1 MDVGIDDAAEK
12 VHTAYP
18 SSRSR
23 TTDVSS
29 SWLLRLFRSDFFDA
43 WMAVTY
49 LYRYRLARGVFDYI
63 CNELYNLDMED
74 IELYLPQLGN
84 LLVFHSKE
92 TNALE
97 KFVMDRCAESM
108 HFALQVYWFL
118 QAAGEDNRNRAML
131 KRCQLLRTRC
141 ETAAVNGYADTV
153 FVGSPT
159 AAAELIGYDF
169 TPIRAE
175 DASATEQ
182 SMAPPPPRTKV
193 VPATAEWANSLPNMV
208 ESHNSAR
215 DRSETHLN
223 ENRHKRA
230 HSLSTLATQDDSAQ
244 DAKAHHANGH
254 WKETAGH
261 TQDQPATSASPAHA
275 RADAG
280 ALDEPLDGLETEAAV
295 RRFVEQAVNR
305 AAERLSGIH
314 LEYESL
320 SAGESDPPR
329 SVPACPAARQWPP
342 SALDH
347 TRLLAAKQERFDYFN
362 DMLYFFRSLVRL
374 SLDLRTISPSKREK
388 MLRSRLDALSGLV
401 YRRIAGV
408 EGRPTR
414 LGAQDVDVTAEQVAP
429 HCPRAALRSIH
440 LPLSRSNESV
450 LRLLRIAAGEC
461 TILSSKDRVPYMV
474 FAEVLETNM
483 KCSDRNVF
491 CQHLASE
498 DRLREMEA
506 LLYTASP
513 AHAILPDDV
522 SFEPV
527 EVVRLDE
534 IISGRKDCRAR
545 LSSYD
550 PDDGSMTTALDETDP
565 SDCTVSMASPDRPPV
580 YAAPSRLLPRYAHR
594 LPAGLGSGCITCYSD
609 LLDTGNM
616 LFQRSRSLSNETV
629 RRLQFSV
636 PGSESTKQLASTS
649 STRNANEISDP
660 TNAVTESG
668 AQNESDESG
677 QRRLDPRALQ
687 RQLVREAIEEKMHEK
702 HGGLLPRINDH
713 SGRHQSSRHVIRG
726 SGFVHSAPHVP
737 RGVNFREKM
746 GARQDEDSERKSRE
760 ATLLAVYGE
769 MWEWKEAR
777 VRVSSPFGHLPT
789 WRLAS
794 FIVKAGDDLRQEQLA
809 VQLIDQMLRIFEE
822 ESLPLWLRPFTIVC
836 VGNNAGL
843 VETIP
848 DAVSVHSLK
857 KRTPNFISLREYFE
871 RAYGAPESAAFL
883 KAVRNFTESMAGYSL
898 ATYLFQVRDRHNGNI
913 MLAASGHVI
922 HIDFGFM
929 LGNSPGSIRFEA
941 APFKLSPEY
950 LDVMGGV
957 HSDAFRYFRELF
969 VSGFLACRKHYEK
982 LTTLIEIMLEGTR
995 LPCMAGGM
1003 AVVDGLRQRL
1013 MLSLPERECI
1023 RAVLDLID
1031 ESIDN
1036 WRTRQYDRFQF
1047 YSNGIL

>member
-1 MDVGIDDAAEK
+1 MIRRVRCRQTLLLRNGHHRHWIIQGYSQRSKSVLTTSTTCCTFFARWCAC
-12 VHTAYP
+12 H
-18 SSRSR
+18 SSYGRSR
-23 TTDVSS
+23 QPNGSGCFDRDWTTS
-29 SWLLRLFRSDFFDA
+29 
-43 WMAVTY
+43 
-49 LYRYRLARGVFDYI
+49 
-63 CNELYNLDMED
+63 LDSF
-74 IELYLPQLGN
+74 I
-84 LLVFHSKE
+84 
-92 TNALE
+92 
-97 KFVMDRCAESM
+97 
-108 HFALQVYWFL
+108 
-118 QAAGEDNRNRAML
+118 
-131 KRCQLLRTRC
+131 
-141 ETAAVNGYADTV
+141 
-153 FVGSPT
+153 
-159 AAAELIGYDF
+159 
-169 TPIRAE
+169 
-175 DASATEQ
+175 DASLAL
-182 SMAPPPPRTKV
+182 KV
-193 VPATAEWANSLPNMV
+193 GQRVS
-208 ESHNSAR
+208 
-215 DRSETHLN
+215 
-223 ENRHKRA
+223 
-230 HSLSTLATQDDSAQ
+230 
-244 DAKAHHANGH
+244 
-254 WKETAGH
+254 
-261 TQDQPATSASPAHA
+261 
-275 RADAG
+275 
-280 ALDEPLDGLETEAAV
+280 
-295 RRFVEQAVNR
+295 
-305 AAERLSGIH
+305 
-314 LEYESL
+314 
-320 SAGESDPPR
+320 
-329 SVPACPAARQWPP
+329 
-342 SALDH
+342 
-347 TRLLAAKQERFDYFN
+347 
-362 DMLYFFRSLVRL
+362 
-374 SLDLRTISPSKREK
+374 
-388 MLRSRLDALSGLV
+388 
-401 YRRIAGV
+401 
-408 EGRPTR
+408 
-414 LGAQDVDVTAEQVAP
+414 GAQELNVTAEQVAP

-491 CQHLASE
+491 CHHLASD

-513 AHAILPDDV
+513 ARAILPDEV
-522 SFEPV
+522 NFEPV

-534 IISGRKDCRAR
+534 IVSGRKEWRERFPSVDGDSE
-545 LSSYD
+545 SSD
-550 PDDGSMTTALDETDP
+550 SEQENTTDVKDWSVSGSP
-565 SDCTVSMASPDRPPV
+565 SRPPA

-594 LPAGLGSGCITCYSD
+594 LPAGLGSGSITCYSD
-609 LLDTGNM
+609 LLDASSA
-616 LFQRSRSLSNETV
+616 LFKRSRSLSSETV
-629 RRLQFSV
+629 RRLQFSARGTEASNR
-636 PGSESTKQLASTS
+636 GSRQTEQDGKGAGDSSEMVASKKGEQVS
-649 STRNANEISDP
+649 NE
-660 TNAVTESG
+660 TVH
-668 AQNESDESG
+668 
-677 QRRLDPRALQ
+677 RRLDPRALQ
-687 RQLVREAIEEKMHEK
+687 RRLVLEAIEEKMHEK
-702 HGGLLPRINDH
+702 HGGSLPRTGDRYH
-713 SGRHQSSRHVIRG
+713 PARQSQRQVVRG

-737 RGVNFREKM
+737 RGVNFRERM
-746 GARQDEDSERKSRE
+746 GAHQDEDSERKARE

-836 VGNNAGL
+836 IGNNAGL

-871 RAYGAPESAAFL
+871 RAYGAPGTSAFT

-950 LDVMGGV
+950 LEVMGDI
-957 HSDAFRYFRELF
+957 HSKAFHYFRELF

-982 LTTLIEIMLEGTR
+982 LMTLIEIMLEGTR